1 MARPKP
7 NLPDREALTALIDG
21 GGRLG
26 LRATPNAG
34 QNAMSIED
42 GQLRVRV
49 TAAPEEG
56 KANAAIVKLAAT
68 ALGIAPGRIS
78 VIRGET
84 GRDKVLKIES

>member
-1 MARPKP
+1 
-7 NLPDREALTALIDG
+7 
-21 GGRLG
+21 
-26 LRATPNAG
+26 
-34 QNAMSIED
+34 MSIED